1 MMEGG
6 KLMKKEANCSSVKAD
21 SAASNEQGDMRW
33 WQLSLVGVGCTIG
46 TGYFLGSTIGIKTTG
61 PSIVFS
67 FLLAALGTYIVY
79 NLLAKMTAADPQKG
93 SFCYYANKA
102 FGRWAGFSCGWN
114 YWSSNI
120 LIMGSQLTAL
130 SLLSQFWFPKV
141 PLWLFAAGFALVSI
155 VVVLLGTKGF
165 DRVENILAIIKT
177 AAIVMFIIIAIF
189 ALLGWF
195 GLDGGK
201 APSFPNTYYELFP
214 KGMKGFWTSLIY
226 AFYAFGGIEVIGL
239 MAMQLKKKEDAQK
252 AGTVMLLALS
262 IIYVISIGLAVTMVS
277 LEAFTEKESPFVTAI
292 DSYHL
297 AFFPHVFNGAII
309 IAGFSAMT
317 ASLFGVTNLL
327 VTLADD
333 GNAPSFFMKKIKKF
347 KDLPLPS
354 LILAAIG
361 LLGSIITALILPGKI
376 YEYITTSAGIL
387 LLYNWGFI
395 IFSSF
400 KILEHKLWSK
410 VIAVFGLALIL
421 ITVSGTLLEKEI
433 RPGFFISLLFI
444 VIIGLFTLFMKFKVW
459 NKDKAMN
466 ARAKKSEL
474 D

>member
-21 SAASNEQGDMRW
+21 STTSNEQGDMIW

-201 APSFPNTYYELFP
+201 APSFPNTYHELFP

-309 IAGFSAMT
+309 IAGFSAMS

-354 LILAAIG
+354 LVLAAIG

-395 IFSSF
+395 ILSSF